1 MYSTVADEY
10 DELEHVTEGA
20 VNTLKNDRG
29 KDSARSAFLH
39 KLGFNWDPFVTPVS
53 EQELSL
59 AYTSTVKMPAIP
71 ETAVLSY
78 FIPPKNPAHPSQ
90 PVLHDL
96 RQSQPA
102 FIFGQ
107 PGQGKTS
114 LRLAF
119 EAQCRSLEDP
129 SLAVLYEIGPDF
141 NQTMTLE
148 EHWQRLSR
156 QLAIDLFIQVIERF
170 QPETSIV
177 NEDHICILSKQ
188 MRIGGRPLQRLAER
202 IIEDPQPVGTMGIAN
217 RWLSVGRLA
226 VRKVTKSAEL
236 VHLLRQALMKSREEQ
251 RPLETG
257 WSQLVAG
264 IQAARTWGFQRVFIL
279 VDGVDNWQRETDEMF
294 HLIEPLLKETFVLQ
308 EQLVYCKFFLPSVLQ
323 PSITTF
329 WQQNYSAPN
338 SDAYFITLS
347 WDKIELKRLLEA
359 RFRASGSRRK
369 GFDDLSTNEFA
380 ESLDDLLI
388 QQSHGSPRELLKLVN
403 ELINETAVVAKMTEG
418 QKLPDITL
426 QMWQEIIKSKST

>member
-1 MYSTVADEY
+1 MKPNAVA
-10 DELEHVTEGA
+10 
-20 VNTLKNDRG
+20 LK
-29 KDSARSAFLH
+29 
-39 KLGFNWDPFVTPVS
+39 
-53 EQELSL
+53 
-59 AYTSTVKMPAIP
+59 
-71 ETAVLSY
+71 
-78 FIPPKNPAHPSQ
+78 
-90 PVLHDL
+90 
-96 RQSQPA
+96 
-102 FIFGQ
+102 
-107 PGQGKTS
+107 
-114 LRLAF
+114 
-119 EAQCRSLEDP
+119 DP

-323 PSITTF
+323 P
-329 WQQNYSAPN
+329 
-338 SDAYFITLS
+338 
-347 WDKIELKRLLEA
+347 LLQL
-359 RFRASGSRRK
+359 SGSK
-369 GFDDLSTNEFA
+369 IIVH
-380 ESLDDLLI
+380 LI
-388 QQSHGSPRELLKLVN
+388 AMLTS
-403 ELINETAVVAKMTEG
+403 
-418 QKLPDITL
+418 
-426 QMWQEIIKSKST
+426 